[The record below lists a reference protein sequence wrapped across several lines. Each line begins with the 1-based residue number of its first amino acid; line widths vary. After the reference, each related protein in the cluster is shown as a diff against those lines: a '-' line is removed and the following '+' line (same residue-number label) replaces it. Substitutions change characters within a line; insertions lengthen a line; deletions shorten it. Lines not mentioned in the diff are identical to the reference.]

1 MVIEAKKNYNIIL
14 IIILALKMVKSFK
27 RLITFLNNTRVWKKW
42 VILIL
47 NSLNHNRCQKKKYN
61 NIFIIIFTLK
71 KW

>member
-27 RLITFLNNTRVWKKW
+27 RLITFLNNTRVWNKW

-47 NSLNHNRCQKKKYN
+47 NSLNHNRCQKKS
-61 NIFIIIFTLK
+61 IIIY
-71 KW
+71 

>member
-47 NSLNHNRCQKKKYN
+47 NSLNHNRCKKKV
-61 NIFIIIFTLK
+61 
-71 KW
+71 